1 MFQFDVM
8 ITVNLLKEVHT
19 HGVDASKTY
28 NFSVYWAQTQTQ
40 LTHNLKLHCLGVTV
54 ADFEGTEQF
63 TTCNPLNLNEHS
75 SGKSAYVHIKH
86 KVESSYSSR
95 LSAHTKCL

>member
-1 MFQFDVM
+1 MFQFNVM
-8 ITVNLLKEVHT
+8 ITVNLSKKVHT

-54 ADFEGTEQF
+54 VDFDGAEQF
-63 TTCNPLNLNEHS
+63 TTYMLPS
-75 SGKSAYVHIKH
+75 
-86 KVESSYSSR
+86 
-95 LSAHTKCL
+95 